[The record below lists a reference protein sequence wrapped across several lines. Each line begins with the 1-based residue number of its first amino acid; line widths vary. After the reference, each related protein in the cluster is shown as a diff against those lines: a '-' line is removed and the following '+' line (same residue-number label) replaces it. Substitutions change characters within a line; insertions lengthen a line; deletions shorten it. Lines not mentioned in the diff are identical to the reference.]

1 MQAKMDSLRKNKSQG
16 TVQFG
21 GTMRNFNS
29 TISSNKSIG
38 RLIPNSALHT
48 QNYNAIPSNDIHHLT
63 ITGDYDTYMM
73 SSNNVSLKQMSRTAS
88 QGKINVTNDFDVRTL
103 LLPDISQSS
112 RLKID
117 KSNISRFIIDKQSF
131 LDK

>member
-1 MQAKMDSLRKNKSQG
+1 MNLLNKNKSQG

-21 GTMRNFNS
+21 GTMRNVNS

-38 RLIPNSALHT
+38 RLIPNSTLHS
-48 QNYNAIPSNDIHHLT
+48 QNFNAIPSNDIHHLT

-73 SSNNVSLKQMSRTAS
+73 SSNNVSLKQMSRAAS
-88 QGKINVTNDFDVRTL
+88 QGKINVTSDFDVRNL
-103 LLPDISQSS
+103 LLPNISQSS

-117 KSNISRFIIDKQSF
+117 KSNISRIMIDKQSF